1 MRRGAEKDSE
11 RKTNSMF
18 QANCNFLSPIFGPF
32 RAPSKPSFYLKQG
45 EAPVHLTVHN
55 FWWWNFHSPLL
66 IRAKERPLGSETAG
80 LEIVVFKCDISAK

>member
-55 FWWWNFHSPLL
+55 TWWWNFHSPVFISVLSAL
-66 IRAKERPLGSETAG
+66 ACAAEMPLKMKGE
-80 LEIVVFKCDISAK
+80 